1 MKINYYV
8 LPLLLAGSLFYSQ
21 DKITKKNGNSVD
33 VKLIEIGPSNITY
46 KELDNPD
53 GPNHSMDKSEVYEIT
68 YSNGKTE
75 ILGKYKTVD
84 EAKSL
89 IIAKINE
96 YGIDRDRNDLS
107 LHAEFDGENIKINSL
122 NAKGKI
128 IHAGDFWD
136 LSKVVAFHDLSKRKD
151 NIAYLNIVT
160 YKITKSKRELSKLV
174 IKLTDYE
181 VAADVLEAMKDLKIM
196 LKKDL

>member
-8 LPLLLAGSLFYSQ
+8 LPLLLTGSLFYSQ
-21 DKITKKNGNSVD
+21 DKITKKNGSTVD
-33 VKLIEIGPSNITY
+33 VKLIEIGSSNITY

-53 GPNHSMDKSEVYEIT
+53 GPSHSMDKSEVYEIA

-75 ILGKYKTVD
+75 ILGKYKTAD

-107 LHAEFDGENIKINSL
+107 LRSEFDGDNIKINSV
-122 NAKGKI
+122 NMKGRVV
-128 IHAGDFWD
+128 HEGDLWD
-136 LSKVVAFHDLSKRKD
+136 LSKVIAFHEISKRKD
-151 NIAYLNIVT
+151 NIAYLNIIT

-174 IKLTDYE
+174 IKMTDYE
-181 VAADVLEAMKDLKIM
+181 ATAQILEAMKDLRIM
-196 LKKDL
+196 LKKD

>member
-1 MKINYYV
+1 MKINYYI
-8 LPLLLAGSLFYSQ
+8 LPLLVAGNLMFSQ
-21 DKITKKNGNSVD
+21 DKISKKNGSTFD
-33 VKLIEIGPSNITY
+33 AKLIGVGSSDITY

-53 GPNHSMDKSEVYEIT
+53 GPTHSLDKSEVYQIT
-68 YSNGKTE
+68 YSNGKTDV
-75 ILGKYKTVD
+75 LGKYKTAD
-84 EAKSL
+84 EARNF

-107 LHAEFDGENIKINSL
+107 LRAEFEGENIKINSL
-122 NAKGKI
+122 NAKGRI
-128 IHAGDFWD
+128 VHEGDFWD
-136 LSKVVAFHDLSKRKD
+136 LSKVVAFHEISKRKD

-181 VAADVLEAMKDLKIM
+181 VAANVLEAMKDLKIM
-196 LKKDL
+196 LKKD

>member
-1 MKINYYV
+1 MKINYYI

-21 DKITKKNGNSVD
+21 DKITKKNGSTVD
-33 VKLIEIGPSNITY
+33 VKLIEIGSSNITY

-53 GPNHSMDKSEVYEIT
+53 GPSHSMDKSEVYEIT
-68 YSNGKTE
+68 YNNGKTE
-75 ILGKYKTVD
+75 ILGKYKTAD

-107 LHAEFDGENIKINSL
+107 LRSEFDGDNIKINSV
-122 NAKGKI
+122 NMKGRVV
-128 IHAGDFWD
+128 HEGDLWD
-136 LSKVVAFHDLSKRKD
+136 LSKVIAFHEISKRKD
-151 NIAYLNIVT
+151 NIAYLNIIT

-174 IKLTDYE
+174 IKMTDYE
-181 VAADVLEAMKDLKIM
+181 ATAQVLEAMKDLRTM
-196 LKKDL
+196 LKKD

>member
-1 MKINYYV
+1 M
-8 LPLLLAGSLFYSQ
+8 FSQ
-21 DKITKKNGNSVD
+21 DKISKKNGSTFD
-33 VKLIEIGPSNITY
+33 AKLIGVGSSDITY

-53 GPNHSMDKSEVYEIT
+53 GPTHSLDKSEVYQIT
-68 YSNGKTE
+68 YSNGKTDV
-75 ILGKYKTVD
+75 LGKYKTAD
-84 EAKSL
+84 EARNF

-107 LHAEFDGENIKINSL
+107 LRAEFEGENIKINSL
-122 NAKGKI
+122 NAKGRI
-128 IHAGDFWD
+128 VHEGDFWD
-136 LSKVVAFHDLSKRKD
+136 LSKVVAFHEISKRKD

-181 VAADVLEAMKDLKIM
+181 VAANVLEAMKDLKIM
-196 LKKDL
+196 LKKD